1 MRWSAAA
8 ALSCALFALS
18 CRPSATVRR
27 TTPVANLQS
36 YRSVLLRVD
45 GSPQARRYADV
56 LEFHATDWMRR
67 ACAFTEIGTSRQP
80 PVGEPD
86 LIVDLNLQRAF
97 RGGDGL
103 IQNPNLAVV
112 DVTAVLSDGI
122 DDELLGSADIR
133 GKSSAVAV
141 AGVNPEEQAIAAV
154 SEQIAEILVN
164 SGCSGERVAR
174 AEPPEPAPTDAGDAG
189 SAVDPEVLA
198 RAEAENEAG
207 KQLFRAADIA
217 GAKARFEAALAL
229 HRDPRY
235 LFNLCLAQEALKDYA
250 AATATCQ
257 EVIDLQPEP
266 RLVEKAQMRLDIIA
280 KQS

>member
-1 MRWSAAA
+1 MRWSVAA
-8 ALSCALFALS
+8 ALSCALLASS

-36 YRSVLLRVD
+36 YRTVLVRVD
-45 GSPQARRYADV
+45 GSPQARRFADM
-56 LEFHATDWMRR
+56 LEFHAIDWMRR
-67 ACAFTEIGTSRQP
+67 SCAFDQIGTRRQP
-80 PVGEPD
+80 PLAEPD
-86 LIVDLNLQRAF
+86 LVVDLNLQRAS
-97 RGGDGL
+97 RGGGGL

-112 DVTAVLSDGI
+112 DVTAVLSDNV
-122 DDELLGSADIR
+122 DDELIGSADIR

-141 AGVNPEEQAIAAV
+141 SGVNPEEQAIAAV
-154 SEQIAEILVN
+154 SKTMAEILVR

-174 AEPPEPAPTDAGDAG
+174 PEPPPPTDP
-189 SAVDPEVLA
+189 VDPAIDPELLA
-198 RAEAENEAG
+198 QAEAENEAG

-217 GAKARFEAALAL
+217 GAKARFEAALAI
-229 HRDPRY
+229 HRDPRF

-250 AATATCQ
+250 AARSSCQ

-280 KQS
+280 QQS